1 MLFTIVN
8 CQICIAVSL
17 TSHRIF
23 LDKEHRTES
32 FVIFNR
38 QLQAENCQ
46 LSLQDYR
53 FDKAGNMGK
62 VIVNNNGVL
71 PKNSVKNLVRFSPKK
86 FEIKGGASQTVRF
99 SLRRK
104 ANALAS
110 EYLSYLSINC
120 GKSFAKQTDRG
131 LIALSPRLVHKVPIV
146 ARTGKLSAKINFS
159 EIHLDNEGKLAFK
172 LNRSGSRSI
181 YGVLEIINQTND
193 KRVNYLQGVSV
204 YVPSDYRKFDFAL
217 PEDIDVNTLR
227 IRFTEDKKYGGNLSI
242 TTDINL

>member
-204 YVPSDYRKFDFAL
+204 YVPSDYREFGFAL
-217 PEDIDVNTLR
+217 PEDIDVNTLS
-227 IRFTEDKKYGGNLSI
+227 IRFTEDKKYGGHLSI
-242 TTDINL
+242 TTDVNL